1 MSNSQPGRP
10 DEAAPLSTVPA
21 DAVWTV
27 PNGISMARIVLI
39 GVFGWLMVAGFDG
52 WAIAALVAAG
62 VSDFLDGYLARRW
75 NQVTRLGG
83 ILDPTADRL
92 LTIVVVAALAVR
104 GVIPWWLLAA
114 LFARDIMVGIAL
126 LYARRRQV
134 AVPEVAFVGKAATFA
149 LYFFLPLAFLA
160 FDRWDTV
167 HLVAIVGATL
177 TAVLYWISGVIYVMD
192 VARRSRTE
200 SSAGASAPGQNP

>member
-1 MSNSQPGRP
+1 
-10 DEAAPLSTVPA
+10 
-21 DAVWTV
+21 
-27 PNGISMARIVLI
+27 MARIVLI

-192 VARRSRTE
+192 VARRSQTE